1 MGSLC
6 SSVRDRWELDYP
18 ACCCPRQAY
27 IAVHLP
33 ACSLPSQSPKEV
45 HQALSPCLHAYMSM
59 SLLVFKLYRHHPR
72 LWTKRPSRPHSRH
85 LKGELKARLFKNR
98 NTSRPNRPLRMW
110 IRAQAVCTLHLSL
123 VLSRRT
129 SSNGEQYE
137 KGAPFSVYQLHFY
150 MYFKK
155 RPFPVL

>member
-1 MGSLC
+1 MRPVLQNGKQLVLRLLC
-6 SSVRDRWELDYP
+6 
-18 ACCCPRQAY
+18 AGT
-27 IAVHLP
+27 LP
-33 ACSLPSQSPKEV
+33 CLHVPCHPKVPKEV

-59 SLLVFKLYRHHPR
+59 SLLVFKLYRPHPR

-129 SSNGEQYE
+129 
-137 KGAPFSVYQLHFY
+137 
-150 MYFKK
+150 
-155 RPFPVL
+155 